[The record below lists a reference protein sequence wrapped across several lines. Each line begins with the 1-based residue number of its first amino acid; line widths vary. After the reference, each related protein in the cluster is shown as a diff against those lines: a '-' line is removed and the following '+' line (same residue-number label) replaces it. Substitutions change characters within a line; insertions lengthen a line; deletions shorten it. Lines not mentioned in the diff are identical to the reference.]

1 MDPVTSVT
9 VNQKAPTGVSTRS
22 SSDIQTSSSTINSS
36 PTSSP
41 SANTKNVSAGS
52 NIIINGNFNQGSTTG
67 WHGARAFG
75 TKFGVASLAGDSNYE
90 ALVKYALAAND
101 DASGQLYQN
110 VTIPANSDWQLNANV
125 FINYP
130 TGLPVGVACVVKYSL
145 GDDSMILKQYGVA
158 SASGAVLSDTASGT
172 LSQGFTGRFMID
184 TYCNSASSSAASFAL
199 GFGNIQLSI
208 SDAGTAAQAAATTA
222 AATVSSPSST
232 TSSAASAASTTGTN
246 MLTNGN
252 FGTGDFSSWALF
264 RLGNPTFAIQGNPG
278 SYVSVLTFPAGG
290 DSNNQAAL
298 LQQPATAQS
307 GKTYSMSMGLLL
319 NYPNG
324 LPNDGSSC
332 SLQVYFVDSNGFGVS
347 FAQTSYKNGDA
358 AFQSVT
364 GSGSVNNGF
373 SGNFNILIRC
383 YGSASAIVA
392 GVEDVQLFE
401 S

>member
-22 SSDIQTSSSTINSS
+22 SSSIQTSSSTIDSTT
-36 PTSSP
+36 TSSP
-41 SANTKNVSAGS
+41 SANTKNVAAGS
-52 NIIINGNFNQGSTTG
+52 NIIINGIFSQGSTTG

-101 DASGQLYQN
+101 NASGQLYQN
-110 VTIPANSDWQLNANV
+110 VTIPANSAWQLSVDV
-125 FINYP
+125 FLNYP
-130 TGLPVGVACVVKYSL
+130 SGLPAGVACVVKYSL
-145 GDDSMILKQYGVA
+145 GSDSIILKQYGVA
-158 SASGAVLSDTASGT
+158 SSSGAVLSDTASGI

-184 TYCNSASSSAASFAL
+184 TYCNSASSAAASFAM
-199 GFGNIQLSI
+199 GFGNIQLGV
-208 SDAGTAAQAAATTA
+208 SDAGNAAQAAATTA
-222 AATVSSPSST
+222 AASPSST
-232 TSSAASAASTTGTN
+232 KSAAASATSTTGTN
-246 MLTNGN
+246 ILTNGD
-252 FGTGDFSSWALF
+252 FGTGDYSNWALF

-278 SYVSVLTFPAGG
+278 SYVSVITFPAGG
-290 DSNNQAAL
+290 DANNQAAL
-298 LQQPATAQS
+298 LQNAATAKA
-307 GKTYSMSMGLLL
+307 GKTYTASMGLLL
-319 NYPNG
+319 NYPSG
-324 LPNDGSSC
+324 LANDGSSC
-332 SLQVYFVDSNGFGVS
+332 SLQLYFVDSNGFGVS

-358 AFQSVT
+358 AFQTIT

-373 SGNFNILIRC
+373 NGNLNILIRC